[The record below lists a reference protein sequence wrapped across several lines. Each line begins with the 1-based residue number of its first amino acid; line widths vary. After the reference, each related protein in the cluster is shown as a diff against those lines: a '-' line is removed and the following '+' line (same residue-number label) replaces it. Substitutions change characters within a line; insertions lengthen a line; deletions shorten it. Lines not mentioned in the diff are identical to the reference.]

1 MTTDTQ
7 GDSQSVKRRARWY
20 SPRSVWRSIAI
31 RPRVYGG
38 ALVGIATLLLM
49 PHSASWAVRG
59 AAAWCTGGGT
69 YLLFSYG
76 IMSSCDSERIR
87 SLAARQDD
95 SAVVILA
102 LVLLAIFASFAS
114 IFGLVN
120 EAKEASREGRLAYVG
135 LAAATILIAW
145 AVMQVVFTL
154 HYAHEHYAPH
164 NLARDGTGSL
174 DFPNDPTP
182 DYWDFLYFATSIGA
196 TSQTSDVS
204 IRSKGMRRLVTL
216 HAVVSFFFN
225 TMVLAMT
232 INLAA
237 SMA

>member
-7 GDSQSVKRRARWY
+7 MAKRRARWY

-38 ALVGIATLLLM
+38 VFVGIATLLLM
-49 PHSASWAVRG
+49 PHSASSAVRG
-59 AAAWCTGGGT
+59 AAAWCAGGST
-69 YLLFSYG
+69 YLIFSYR
-76 IMSSCDSERIR
+76 IMTSCDSERIPLR
-87 SLAARQDD
+87 AARQDD

-114 IFGLVN
+114 IFGLVT
-120 EAKEASREGRLAYVG
+120 EARRHPGSQGG
-135 LAAATILIAW
+135 LCRPCGGTILITW
-145 AVMQVVFTL
+145 SVMQVVFTL

-174 DFPNDPTP
+174 DFPSDPTP